1 MIGILLVLPVIPIMI
16 TSLIISVIM
25 RFTNRLKNK
34 SKAMYIT
41 IILTAVIVGGAIGGL
56 NSNQEISANGFEN
69 AVLAAN
75 GLAESIAD
83 SFILIRPTMNILLNY
98 SNSQGGVNFALYIL
112 ESGLVYGAL
121 IFVMAKIYLEGAK
134 RNDY

>member
-1 MIGILLVLPVIPIMI
+1 MI